1 MAERFFRA
9 AALAGELH
17 LIDFSDW
24 DEWESGKV
32 QYRDEAEVGWLIR
45 TGAGKRRIV
54 RTAAELDAAL
64 DESASPRGIYL
75 FVSES
80 LIKEVTRRWEEMKR
94 NRRR

>member
-1 MAERFFRA
+1 M
-9 AALAGELH
+9 ALAGELH

-45 TGAGKRRIV
+45 TGAGERRIV
-54 RTAAELDAAL
+54 RTAAELAAAL
-64 DESASPRGIYL
+64 DESASPRGIYP

-80 LIKEVTRRWEEMKR
+80 LIEEAKRRWEEMKR
-94 NRRR
+94 SRRC